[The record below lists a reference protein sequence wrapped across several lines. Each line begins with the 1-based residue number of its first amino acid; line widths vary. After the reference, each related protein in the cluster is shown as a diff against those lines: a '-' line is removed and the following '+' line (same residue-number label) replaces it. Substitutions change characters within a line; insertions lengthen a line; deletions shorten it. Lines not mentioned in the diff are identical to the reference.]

1 MRRFREI
8 SAFLLAVLAVFF
20 WRLGCGWLIRLEAA
34 PKMATLHCATP
45 LTAGDYAG
53 MARREQRAPEPAP
66 FVIWAQLDWR
76 EAAQA
81 NRRTEASVL
90 LLRGDSRLLFPF
102 ALEDT
107 GGALIDRGTARALF
121 GDENAVGYQFNC
133 MGRRVTVRGLLEV
146 PMPTIVLQALSGDK
160 TPLENVTV
168 PAAVQGEFILRHGL
182 EAGLAANSGV
192 WAALAGFF
200 CGIPAALACIWAL
213 WRLLR
218 TALRQRRYPAR
229 FFVCA
234 LCLLALWTACVLWL
248 LAVLPP
254 QFIPPE
260 WSDFAF
266 WAESFPV
273 WKARALELLSAR
285 KYRPDLIPLSE
296 AARAAGAAALSCLA
310 LAAGM
315 ALNPFR
321 NR

>member
-1 MRRFREI
+1 MRRLRGG
-8 SAFLLAVLAVFF
+8 SAFLLAVLAFF
-20 WRLGCGWLIRLEAA
+20 LWRVGCGWLARMEAA
-34 PKMATLHCATP
+34 PETAALCCVRP
-45 LTAGDYAG
+45 LTAADYDG
-53 MARREQRAPEPAP
+53 MERREQRAASPAP
-66 FVIWAQLDWR
+66 FAVWTQLDWR
-76 EAAQA
+76 EAAWA
-81 NRRTEASVL
+81 GRRTEVSVV
-90 LLRGDSRLLFPF
+90 LLRGDSLLLFPL

-121 GDENAVGYQFNC
+121 GDEKAVGAEFDC
-133 MGRRVTVRGLLEV
+133 MGRRVAVRGLLEV
-146 PMPTIVLQALSGDK
+146 PMPTIVLRALPGDE

-168 PAAVQGEFILRHGL
+168 PKAVQEEFALRHGL
-182 EAGLAANSGV
+182 ETGLAVNSGV

-218 TALRQRRYPAR
+218 TTLRQRRYPAR

-254 QFIPPE
+254 RFIPPE

-273 WKARALELLSAR
+273 WRAQALELFSAQ
-285 KYRPDLIPLSE
+285 KYRPDMIALTE

-310 LAAGM
+310 LMAAM

-321 NR
+321 DR